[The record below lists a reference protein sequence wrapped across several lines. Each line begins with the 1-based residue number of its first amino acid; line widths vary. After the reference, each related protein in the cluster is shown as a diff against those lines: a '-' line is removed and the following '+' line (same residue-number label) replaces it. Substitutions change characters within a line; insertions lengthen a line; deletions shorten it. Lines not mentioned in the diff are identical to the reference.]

1 MAPRLV
7 KLFET
12 RHCSDLKQFAVRT
25 DRICDNLRLKQTP
38 AAYHL
43 DTAFATLPIGGTT
56 PVMPA
61 KSPPWQIVAR
71 LIEPA
76 LRNVAYIER
85 RLTAFAIL
93 AIVTFPL
100 YYVVWQVVFPQRY
113 ENLTLRLIGSALFV
127 PMLFS
132 RYWPGWMRHLLPY
145 YWYFALLYSLPFFFS
160 FMLLMN
166 NGADVWMGS
175 ALVAVFVMILLL
187 DWVTLIGQFLLGSGL
202 AYLAFLLIGDATL
215 PPFERW
221 DYVAIAGF
229 AVVAGAVANYDAER
243 IRVEQERA
251 MLATAG
257 SIAHELR
264 TPLLGIRAGAA
275 GLANYLPALIEA
287 YQAARAGGLPVA
299 HIRTAHLDSL
309 KGVLNR
315 IDGEARHSNAIID
328 MLLVSARTAGGAAR
342 PLHACSINSCVEAA
356 LQRYPFSDNERAL
369 VSWEKGGDFMFR
381 GVELLM
387 VHVLFNLFKNALRHI
402 TAAGKGSITI
412 RIETAPTHRLLVRD
426 SADGIAP
433 EILPHIFQ
441 RFYTS
446 SGDDGVLGSGIG
458 LAFCRDIME
467 SFGGTI
473 TCHTRHGEFSEFEL
487 SFPPA

>member
-1 MAPRLV
+1 M
-7 KLFET
+7 
-12 RHCSDLKQFAVRT
+12 
-25 DRICDNLRLKQTP
+25 
-38 AAYHL
+38 
-43 DTAFATLPIGGTT
+43 
-56 PVMPA
+56 MPA
-61 KSPPWQIVAR
+61 KSLPGQVVAR
-71 LIEPA
+71 LVEPA
-76 LRNVAYIER
+76 LRNVEYFQR
-85 RLTAFAIL
+85 RLHAFAII
-93 AIVTFPL
+93 AIIAFPFY
-100 YYVVWQVVFPQRY
+100 YYVWNTLFPQQY

-132 RYWPGWMRHLLPY
+132 RHWPERAKSWLPY
-145 YWYFALLYSLPFFFS
+145 YWYFSLLYSLPFFFT
-160 FMLLMN
+160 FMLLKN
-166 NGADVWMGS
+166 NGSDVWIGS

-202 AYLAFLLIGDATL
+202 AFVAFAFTSDATL

-229 AVVAGAVANYDAER
+229 AVVIGAVSNYESER
-243 IRVEQERA
+243 IRIEQERA

-275 GLANYLPALIEA
+275 GLANYLPVLIDA
-287 YQAARAGGLPVA
+287 YQTARSNGLPVA

-309 KGVLNR
+309 KGVIER
-315 IDGEARHSNAIID
+315 IDGEARHSNTIID
-328 MLLVSARTAGGAAR
+328 MLLVSARPADAAV
-342 PLHACSINSCVEAA
+342 HDTHSCSISACVEAA
-356 LQRYPFSDNERAL
+356 LRRYPFSEAERAL
-369 VSWEKGGDFMFR
+369 VSWEKGGDFSFR

-387 VHVLFNLFKNALRHI
+387 VHVLFNLIKNALRHI
-402 TAAGKGSITI
+402 AGAGKGGISI
-412 RIETAPTHRLLVRD
+412 RIETAPGHRLLVRD

-433 EILPHIFQ
+433 EVLPHIFQ

-446 SGDDGVLGSGIG
+446 AGDDGVLGAGIG
-458 LAFCRDIME
+458 LAFCRDVME

-473 TCHTRHGEFSEFEL
+473 ICRSKHGEFSEFEL

>member
-1 MAPRLV
+1 M
-7 KLFET
+7 
-12 RHCSDLKQFAVRT
+12 
-25 DRICDNLRLKQTP
+25 
-38 AAYHL
+38 
-43 DTAFATLPIGGTT
+43 
-56 PVMPA
+56 MPA
-61 KSPPWQIVAR
+61 KSASWQIFAR

-100 YYVVWQVVFPQRY
+100 YYVVWEFVFPQRY
-113 ENLTLRLIGSALFV
+113 ESLTLRLIGSALFV

-132 RYWPGWMRHLLPY
+132 RHWPEWMRTWLPY
-145 YWYFALLYSLPFFFS
+145 YWYFSLLYSLPFFFS
-160 FMLLMN
+160 YMLLMN
-166 NGADVWMGS
+166 SGADVWIGS

-202 AYLAFLLIGDATL
+202 AYLAFMLTGDAAL

-229 AVVAGAVANYDAER
+229 AVVAGAVTNYDAER

-275 GLANYLPALIEA
+275 GLANYLPTLIDA
-287 YQAARAGGLPVA
+287 YQAARASGLPVA
-299 HIRTAHLDSL
+299 PIRSAHLDSL
-309 KGVLNR
+309 KGVIER
-315 IDGEARHSNAIID
+315 IDGEARHSNTIID
-328 MLLVSARTAGGAAR
+328 MLLLSARPVSDATRDLKPVSIGA
-342 PLHACSINSCVEAA
+342 CVEAA
-356 LQRYPFSDNERAL
+356 LKRYPFTEAERAQ
-369 VSWEKGGDFMFR
+369 VSWERDGDFSFR
-381 GVELLM
+381 GAELLM
-387 VHVLFNLFKNALRHI
+387 VHVLFNLIKNALRHI
-402 TAAGKGSITI
+402 AGAGKGEISI
-412 RIETAPTHRLLVRD
+412 RIETVSGHRLLVRD
-426 SADGIAP
+426 SADGIPP
-433 EILPHIFQ
+433 EVLPHIFE
-441 RFYTS
+441 RFYS
-446 SGDDGVLGSGIG
+446 SAGDDGVLGAGIG
-458 LAFCRDIME
+458 LAFCRDVME

-473 TCHTRHGEFSEFEL
+473 TCRSRHGEFSEFEL